1 MAKNKP
7 IKLITVRHPVDNA
20 DRDIRYIPY
29 HRQRLKT
36 LARKYMPDNEDLIV
50 HVNQNRLTK
59 IEQKTY
65 RLKPG
70 DEVIMVPALR
80 GGFIAGIGTVI
91 GAIGKALAGKY
102 GVGWLIA
109 SNVAIA
115 VGTGYLMS
123 MLGPKPKSAKL
134 DGLGPQS
141 ESFSWNPHTVQKQGL
156 VISRGYGKVKQY
168 GNIISAYTVADGED
182 ETIYLI
188 LGLSEGPVKGI
199 VAGSIRINDQPV
211 GNFDNVI
218 TYERR
223 GTLNQTAIY
232 DQAKPEYRP
241 QRKVTYDGG
250 AETWTTPDND
260 YDDLEITLEYRLA
273 YLNDSGGY
281 SSSSMGV
288 KIEISET
295 GQGSWSTLVN
305 TTLNNSSST
314 PQKKTYIAS
323 ENYAG
328 GSPVTINNGTRSDI
342 KVTKT
347 TSDKGTR
354 YLDDLKIS
362 AVREVID
369 IAFVQPGLSQLG
381 IKALATDQISG
392 NINVSCIQEE
402 RVINCY
408 NGTAWEI
415 KYSTNP
421 AWVIWDLM
429 TQPVIG
435 GDGEGTAYAIER
447 YDGVDPSRLTP
458 YLSEYYLA
466 AEWFDQMV
474 PDGQG
479 GTEKRIEFNG
489 QFDAGT
495 NTRDA
500 VQDVCRMAKCEA
512 VPVGRNYTIIV
523 DKAWTDDIVQLFSA
537 GNIKPGTFRRDYLP
551 LGNRAAVIENWFL
564 DEDQDYSRDEPVV
577 LYIPAINTSK
587 KISLK
592 KIGITKRS
600 QAWRDTYYELAKNEL
615 IKSIVTFD
623 ADIDAI
629 VSMKGDVIYVASPWK
644 KDGRVVSCS
653 ANNKV
658 VLDKSPSPSGADK
671 ILIKTFDATAKK
683 DKVEVHTVSSVEG
696 AEVTIADTWSY
707 TPKNMDVYAFGP
719 ADKITEKFKIIGI
732 KEKEEL
738 VHTIIAGEYHT
749 GLYIGDEEE
758 PVLPMGGYVAP
769 QVAPDRTSMITLAEL
784 RAEYPKE
791 VLGLSNI
798 DTPITTDI
806 VFTS

>member
-20 DRDIRYIPY
+20 GRQIDYVPY
-29 HRQRLKT
+29 HRQRLRT
-36 LARKYMPDNEDLIV
+36 LARKYMPDNEDLVI
-50 HVNQNRLTK
+50 HVNQNRLTQA
-59 IEQKTY
+59 EQKTY

-80 GGFIAGIGTVI
+80 GGLIEGIVAVIAAI
-91 GAIGKALAGKY
+91 GAAAAGEA
-102 GVGWLIA
+102 GAFWFVVA
-109 SNVAIA
+109 NVAIA

-123 MLGPKPKSAKL
+123 MLGPKPKSARL
-134 DGLGPQS
+134 DGLYQS

-156 VISRGYGKVKQY
+156 VVSRGYGKVKQY
-168 GNIISAYTVADGED
+168 GNIVSPYTVADGED
-182 ETIYLI
+182 ETLYLI
-188 LGLSEGPVKGI
+188 LGLSAGPVEGI
-199 VAGSIRINDQPV
+199 VPGSIRINEQPV
-211 GNFDNVI
+211 GNFDNVVI
-218 TYERR
+218 YERR

-232 DQAKPEYRP
+232 DQVKPEYRP
-241 QRKVTYDGG
+241 QRKVTYEGG
-250 AETWTTPDND
+250 AETWTTPDKD

-273 YLNDSGGY
+273 YLNDQGGY

-288 KIEISET
+288 KIEISEN
-295 GQGSWSTLVN
+295 GQGAWSTLVN
-305 TTLNNSSST
+305 TTISNSSST
-314 PQKKTYIAS
+314 PQKKTYTAS
-323 ENYAG
+323 ETYDG
-328 GSPVTINNGTRSDI
+328 GSAVTINNGTRHDI

-347 TSDKGTR
+347 SSDKGSR

-369 IAFVQPGLSQLG
+369 IAFTRPGLSQLG

-392 NINVSCIQEE
+392 NLNVSCIQQE

-415 KYSTNP
+415 KYSTSP

-429 TQPVIG
+429 TQPVIS
-435 GDGEGTAYAIER
+435 GDGEGTPYAIER
-447 YDGVDPSRLTP
+447 YDGMDPSRLTP
-458 YLSEYYLA
+458 YLNEFYLA
-466 AEWFDQMV
+466 AEWCDQMV
-474 PDGQG
+474 PDGEG

-495 NTRDA
+495 NTWDA
-500 VQDVCRMAKCEA
+500 VQDVCRMARCEV

-523 DKAWTDDIVQLFSA
+523 DKTWTDDVVQLFSA

-551 LGNRAAVIENWFL
+551 LGDRAAVIENWFL

-577 LYIPAINTSK
+577 LYVPAINTSK

-600 QAWRDTYYELAKNEL
+600 QAWRDSYYELAKNEL

-623 ADIDAI
+623 ADIEAI
-629 VSMKGDVIYVASPWK
+629 VCLKGDVVYIASPWK
-644 KDGRVVSCS
+644 KDGRVVSCP

-658 VLDKSPSPSGADK
+658 VLDKEPSPSGADK
-671 ILIKTFDATAKK
+671 ILIRTFDTVTKK
-683 DKVEVHTVSSVEG
+683 DKVEVHTVSSVDG
-696 AEVTIADTWSY
+696 AEVTITDTWSY
-707 TPKNMDVYAFGP
+707 KPKNMDVYAFGP
-719 ADKITEKFKIIGI
+719 ADKVTEKFRIIGI
-732 KEKEEL
+732 TEKEEL
-738 VHTIIAGEYHT
+738 VHTIIAGEYHDD
-749 GLYIGDEEE
+749 LYIGDEDE

-769 QVAPDRTSMITLAEL
+769 QVAPDRTNMITLADL

-791 VLGLSNI
+791 VMGLPNI
-798 DTPITTDI
+798 DAPMTTDI
-806 VFTS
+806 TFT